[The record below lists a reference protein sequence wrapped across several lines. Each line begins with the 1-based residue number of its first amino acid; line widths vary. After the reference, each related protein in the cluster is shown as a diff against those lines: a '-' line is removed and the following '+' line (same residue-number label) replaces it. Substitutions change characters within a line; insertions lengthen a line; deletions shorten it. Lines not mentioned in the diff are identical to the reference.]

1 MSEKWYEGLPDDA
14 FKTETDKIYEEAVSK
29 IREGLEKGLNF
40 DTACSAIDVE
50 DETLRKSIIDDMLKV
65 LIAEEHFDKKIPLA
79 DMAKKLKIPV
89 ERLESAKSG
98 MLEDVRESSIKA
110 FYRSMGSGNA

>member
-14 FKTETDKIYEEAVSK
+14 FMTETDKIYEKAVST
-29 IREGLEKGLNF
+29 IREGLEKGLDF
-40 DTACSAIDVE
+40 DTACSAIEVE
-50 DETLRKSIIDDMLKV
+50 DETLRNNIIDDMLKV
-65 LIAEEHFDKKIPLA
+65 LISEEHFDKKIPLE

-98 MLEDVRESSIKA
+98 MLKDVRDSSIDA
-110 FYRSMGSGNA
+110 FYRSLGSGNA